1 MCVKSANAELFNRL
15 LSKNLSKVVNLA
27 SYHLKTEKEC
37 SDYVADWSKSGVQL
51 ATSSGSSTLKNSTT
65 TTTSAPTKTTSVPKK
80 TGNSK
85 YNNSEEKLMKDLQV
99 VEENIKIMNDVIS
112 NASSP
117 QEVLNV

>member
-15 LSKNLSKVVNLA
+15 LSKNLTKIVNLS

-37 SDYVADWSKSGVQL
+37 SDYIADWSKSGVQSVGGS
-51 ATSSGSSTLKNSTT
+51 TSKNSTT
-65 TTTSAPTKTTSVPKK
+65 SAAPIKTTSIPKK

-99 VEENIKIMNDVIS
+99 VEDNIKIMNDVIS
-112 NASSP
+112 MASSP